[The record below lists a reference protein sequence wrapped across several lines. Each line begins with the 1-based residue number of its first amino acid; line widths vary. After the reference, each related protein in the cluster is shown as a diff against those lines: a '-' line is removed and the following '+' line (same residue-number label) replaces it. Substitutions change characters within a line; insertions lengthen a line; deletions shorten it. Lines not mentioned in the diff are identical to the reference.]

1 MASAWRGGSVAE
13 SPAPGVAY
21 ACPGDDVAQ
30 SRRRHR
36 RTAAL
41 DDHRLR
47 FLDLAI
53 SRGVLRF
60 GEFALKSGRTSPYFF
75 NAGRFDSGAALAT
88 LGECYADA
96 LADAGLAFDMLFG
109 PAYKGIPLA
118 TTLAV
123 ALAGRGRD
131 MPLAF
136 NRKEAKAHGEGGVL
150 IGAPVR
156 GRVLIVDDVITAGTA
171 IRESLR
177 IIADAG
183 GQACGVLIA
192 LDRQERGQAGARS
205 AAQEVTAEFG
215 LPVVAIAG
223 LDDLLAHADERP
235 AIAAHRAAL
244 EAYRARYGRQ
254 AD

>member
-1 MASAWRGGSVAE
+1 MAMAQGNGIASPRCRRAGPGG
-13 SPAPGVAY
+13 
-21 ACPGDDVAQ
+21 DVAQ
-30 SRRRHR
+30 SRSRHR

-41 DDHRLR
+41 DDHRHR

-53 SRGVLRF
+53 ARGVLRF
-60 GEFALKSGRTSPYFF
+60 GQFELKSGRTSPYFF
-75 NAGRFDSGAALAT
+75 NAGLFDTGAALAE
-88 LGECYADA
+88 LGACYAEA
-96 LADAGLAFDMLFG
+96 LAAAGLPFDMLFG

-123 ALAGRGRD
+123 ELARRGVD
-131 MPLAF
+131 VPVAF
-136 NRKEAKAHGEGGVL
+136 NRKEAKAHGEGGL
-150 IGAPVR
+150 
-156 GRVLIVDDVITAGTA
+156 L
-171 IRESLR
+171 S
-177 IIADAG
+177 
-183 GQACGVLIA
+183 GVLIA

-235 AIAAHRAAL
+235 AIAMHRAAL